1 MNKKVLVLDYKTGNV
16 DSVVKAVNILGYEA
30 IFSSK
35 KSDFDKVQKIILP
48 GQGAYNFAMQ
58 KLNEDDIL
66 ENIKKKIDE
75 ENLFVLGICL
85 GMQILSTIGIEN
97 NKTKGLN
104 LIEGEVKIMKN
115 RPNKL
120 PHIGWNTV
128 KFLDE
133 NENLFK
139 DIQNEKDF
147 YFIHSYYFSCKKS
160 SNIIATTKFNE
171 EFPSIVKNNSIY
183 GVQFHPE
190 KSLKSGIKLFENF
203 LKLK

>member
-1 MNKKVLVLDYKTGNV
+1 
-16 DSVVKAVNILGYEA
+16 
-30 IFSSK
+30 
-35 KSDFDKVQKIILP
+35 
-48 GQGAYNFAMQ
+48 
-58 KLNEDDIL
+58 
-66 ENIKKKIDE
+66 
-75 ENLFVLGICL
+75 
-85 GMQILSTIGIEN
+85 MQILSTIGIEN

-115 RPNKL
+115 KPNKL

-160 SNIIATTKFNE
+160 ANIIATTKFNE

-183 GVQFHPE
+183 GVQSHPE
-190 KSLKSGIKLFENF
+190 KSLKNGIKLFENF

>member
-16 DSVVKAVNILGYEA
+16 DSVIKAVNILGYEA

-35 KSDFDKVQKIILP
+35 KNDIDKVQKIILP
-48 GQGAYNFAMQ
+48 GQGAYNYAMQ
-58 KLNEDDIL
+58 KLNDNNIL
-66 ENIKKKIDE
+66 ENIKKKISE
-75 ENLFVLGICL
+75 ENIFVLGICL

-97 NKTKGLN
+97 DRTNGLN
-104 LIEGEVKIMKN
+104 YIEGEVKIMKN
-115 RPNKL
+115 SPNKL

-147 YFIHSYYFSCKKS
+147 YFIHSYYFSCKNKE
-160 SNIIATTKFNE
+160 NVIATTKYNE
-171 EFPSIVKNNSIY
+171 EFPSIIRNNNIY

-190 KSLKSGIKLFENF
+190 KSLKNGIRLFENF